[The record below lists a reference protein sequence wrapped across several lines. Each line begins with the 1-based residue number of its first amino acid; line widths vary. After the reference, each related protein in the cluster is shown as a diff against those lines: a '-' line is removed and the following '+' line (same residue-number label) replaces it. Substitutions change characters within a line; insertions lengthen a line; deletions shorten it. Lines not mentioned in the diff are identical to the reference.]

1 MESELAFSHT
11 FVIKLAALLYL
22 VDAWEI
28 IFLMVLNLSLT
39 LILGILSQ
47 TSCLSY
53 LYTKTA
59 SSV

>member
-1 MESELAFSHT
+1 MVSELAFSHT

-22 VDAWEI
+22 VDAREI
-28 IFLMVLNLSLT
+28 LFLMALNLSLT
-39 LILGILSQ
+39 LILRILSQ
-47 TSCLSY
+47 TSFLTY